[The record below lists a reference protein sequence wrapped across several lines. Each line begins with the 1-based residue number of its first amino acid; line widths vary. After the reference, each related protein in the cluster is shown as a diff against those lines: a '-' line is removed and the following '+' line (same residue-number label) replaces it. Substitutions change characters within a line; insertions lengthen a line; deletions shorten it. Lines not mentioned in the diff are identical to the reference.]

1 MKKMLDQLSND
12 PAPSYS
18 ECASDIISSSIVKN
32 YISNN
37 QDYKLNNKINILTN
51 HVEYFIKKIPHN
63 NLGSYTGWIMY
74 GMQKNASDFMD
85 YYRNLR
91 KRFKKLKIVI
101 LFIGK
106 LIVLQKKVIEN
117 LYLPGGK
124 YELECVEKYRD
135 VLQDGITN
143 TNNPLADLF

>member
-1 MKKMLDQLSND
+1 MLDQLSND

-18 ECASDIISSSIVKN
+18 ECASDIISSSIVRNHIFKN
-32 YISNN
+32 
-37 QDYKLNNKINILTN
+37 QEINILSN
-51 HVEYFIKKIPHN
+51 HVKYFIEKIPHQ

-74 GMQKNASDFMD
+74 GMQKNASDFID
-85 YYRNLR
+85 YYRKVR
-91 KRFKKLKIVI
+91 KKFKKLKIII

-124 YELECVEKYRD
+124 HELECVEKYRD
-135 VLQDGITN
+135 VLKDEISN

>member
-1 MKKMLDQLSND
+1 MLDQLSND

-18 ECASDIISSSIVKN
+18 ECASDIISSSIVRNHIFKN
-32 YISNN
+32 
-37 QDYKLNNKINILTN
+37 QEINILSN
-51 HVEYFIKKIPHN
+51 HVKYFIEKIPHQ

-74 GMQKNASDFMD
+74 GMQKNASDFID
-85 YYRNLR
+85 YYRNVR
-91 KRFKKLKIVI
+91 KRFKKLKIII

-124 YELECVEKYRD
+124 HELKCVEKYRD
-135 VLQDGITN
+135 VLQDGISN